1 MFPRRRKLE
10 LESLECRHVPSVTG
24 LADGLLATSDIGLV
38 SDLSSSVPVIDPT
51 EDPVNSGDTTLQATV
66 TAVNTNGDLVE
77 SITVQGLS
85 SANIQPFSTI
95 SFTVGDTTYLVD
107 LVVPQDDGQYTLV
120 VLAGINPAGLEV
132 GSQVSLVI
140 GNGGNSGGSTLEP
153 ATEEPPADAPP
164 VIPIIDPTGDPTGE

>member
-1 MFPRRRKLE
+1 
-10 LESLECRHVPSVTG
+10 
-24 LADGLLATSDIGLV
+24 
-38 SDLSSSVPVIDPT
+38 
-51 EDPVNSGDTTLQATV
+51 
-66 TAVNTNGDLVE
+66 
-77 SITVQGLS
+77 LS